1 MKSNLI
7 NELKEDIANGTISLR
22 GAIRVLESKTLSRK
36 PHIKLI
42 DRRERYKQRKYDFI
56 ARMNLVTLTR
66 CGVTVSTIEDAEKVL
81 NLMRTCTPDEFK
93 LKVLAI
99 GQANLTQ
106 LS

>member
-7 NELKEDIANGTISLR
+7 NELKEDIANGAISLR

>member
-7 NELKEDIANGTISLR
+7 DELKASIVNGDISLR

-66 CGVTVSTIEDAEKVL
+66 CGVTIEDAEKVL